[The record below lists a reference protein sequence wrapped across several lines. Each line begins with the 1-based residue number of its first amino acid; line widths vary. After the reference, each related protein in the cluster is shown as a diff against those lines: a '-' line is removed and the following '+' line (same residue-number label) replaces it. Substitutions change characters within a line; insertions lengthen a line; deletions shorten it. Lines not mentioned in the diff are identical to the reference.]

1 VERRTKLTGKT
12 AEQQAEHSHPQ
23 GSPLGGKTSRPH
35 SPASSAARAQ
45 APESGCSRRQ
55 LLAGLAGVPLAGSL
69 MVAAAKQHA
78 WQSHEE
84 LQLAAATAPETKA
97 EDDKADAVTRPTK
110 TFAWGQLKDLKAKV
124 PRTRIGKLWLSRMI
138 LGGNLI
144 GGWAHA
150 RDLIYVSKLVKA
162 YHTRE
167 KIFETFRLAEACGV
181 NTILTNPLLC
191 DVIIDYWK
199 HGGGKIQF
207 ISDCGGSD
215 TPKMIQ
221 KSIDAGA
228 CACYIQGGVADRL
241 VADGRFEVIEK
252 GLEQIRRSGLPAGI
266 GGHKLQT
273 VRACVERD
281 LIPDFWMKTLHQ
293 HNYWSA
299 RLEPQHDNIW
309 CEEPEETIAYMRGL
323 RQPWIAFK
331 TLAAGAIRPQEGFRY
346 AFENG
351 ADFICVGMYDFQI
364 VEDCN
369 ILTELLATKL
379 NRQREW
385 FA

>member
-1 VERRTKLTGKT
+1 M
-12 AEQQAEHSHPQ
+12 
-23 GSPLGGKTSRPH
+23 
-35 SPASSAARAQ
+35 
-45 APESGCSRRQ
+45 
-55 LLAGLAGVPLAGSL
+55 PLAGPL
-69 MVAAAKQHA
+69 AVAAVKRQG

-84 LQLAAATAPETKA
+84 LQLAAAMGTRPESHSQGESKTQAKA
-97 EDDKADAVTRPTK
+97 EKPDAVTQPTR
-110 TFAWGQLKDLKAKV
+110 TFAWQQIKDLKAKV
-124 PRTRIGKLWLSRMI
+124 PRARIGKVWLSRMI

-167 KIFETFRLAEACGV
+167 KIFETFRLAEACGI
-181 NTILTNPLLC
+181 NTILTNPILC
-191 DVIIDYWK
+191 DVINDYWK

-207 ISDCGGSD
+207 VSDCGGND
-215 TPKMIQ
+215 TLKMIQ

-228 CACYIQGGVADRL
+228 CACYIQGGAADKL
-241 VADGRFEVIEK
+241 VSQGRFDVIEK
-252 GLEQIRRSGLPAGI
+252 GLELIRRNGLPAGI

-273 VRACVERD
+273 IKGCVQEG
-281 LIPDFWMKTLHQ
+281 LIPDFWMKTLH
-293 HNYWSA
+293 HHGYWSA
-299 RLEPQHDNIW
+299 RLQPRHDNIW
-309 CEEPEETIAYMRGL
+309 CEQPEETIAYMRTL

-331 TLAAGAIRPQEGFRY
+331 TLAAGAIHPRDGFRY

-351 ADFICVGMYDFQI
+351 ADLICVGMYDFQI

-369 ILTELLATKL
+369 ILADVLGRKL
-379 NRQREW
+379 NRQRDW